1 MDGFCGHTRKP
12 EFAKEPTPLCPRE
25 PKPDHPEQEEIE
37 KGHEKMN
44 DEKEILR
51 KQLQLLSEKSDTAS
65 TNMLIELTMAMV
77 EVSKAITYDSSLRQS
92 EADSF

>member
-1 MDGFCGHTRKP
+1 
-12 EFAKEPTPLCPRE
+12 
-25 PKPDHPEQEEIE
+25 
-37 KGHEKMN
+37 MN

-65 TNMLIELTMAMV
+65 TKMLIELTMAMV

>member
-25 PKPDHPEQEEIE
+25 PKPDHPEREERE
-37 KGHEKMN
+37 KGREKMN